1 MQTNAPAGG
10 EWVDQYNRAIT
21 FGQINVDQLANLPA
35 HASTHA
41 SAGSDPVSP
50 ASIGA
55 ASTTHASTHATGGSD
70 AITPASIGTVSFLN
84 ATASINFGSIGVS
97 GGFLDSDVTVT
108 GAALDDWTS
117 VSCVSIRGSGDGS
130 RPLIFTSFVSATNT
144 VTVRAINPT
153 LVAVNPGSY
162 SFKILVAK
170 GV

>member
-41 SAGSDPVSP
+41 V
-50 ASIGA
+50 
-55 ASTTHASTHATGGSD
+55 GGSD
-70 AITPASIGTVSFLN
+70 EITPASIGTVSFLN

-117 VSCVSIRGSGDGS
+117 VNCVSIRGSGDGS
-130 RPLIFTSFVSATNT
+130 RPLIFASFVSATNT

-153 LVAVNPGSY
+153 LAPVNPGSY

-170 GV
+170 GI

>member
-41 SAGSDPVSP
+41 
-50 ASIGA
+50 
-55 ASTTHASTHATGGSD
+55 TGGSD
-70 AITPASIGTVSFLN
+70 AITPASIGSVSFLN

-117 VSCVSIRGSGDGS
+117 VNCVSVRGSGDGS
-130 RPLIFTSFVSATNT
+130 RSIIFSSFVSAANT
-144 VTVRAINPT
+144 VTVRAVNPT

>member
-21 FGQINVDQLANLPA
+21 FGQINVDQLANLPS

-41 SAGSDPVSP
+41 R
-50 ASIGA
+50 
-55 ASTTHASTHATGGSD
+55 GGSD
-70 AITPASIGTVSFLN
+70 AITPASIGSVSFLN

-97 GGFLDSDVTVT
+97 GGFLDCDVTVT

-117 VSCVSIRGSGDGS
+117 VNCVSIRGSGDGS

-153 LVAVNPGSY
+153 LASVNPGSY

>member
-41 SAGSDPVSP
+41 V
-50 ASIGA
+50 
-55 ASTTHASTHATGGSD
+55 GGSD
-70 AITPASIGTVSFLN
+70 EITPASIGTVRFLN
-84 ATASINFGSIGVS
+84 ATATLNFTSIGVS
-97 GGFLDSDVTVT
+97 GGFLDLDVSVP

-117 VSCVSIRGSGDGS
+117 VNCVSIRGSGDGS
-130 RPLIFTSFVSATNT
+130 RPLIFSSFVSAADT

-153 LVAVNPGSY
+153 LVAVNPNSLT
-162 SFKILVAK
+162 FKILVAK